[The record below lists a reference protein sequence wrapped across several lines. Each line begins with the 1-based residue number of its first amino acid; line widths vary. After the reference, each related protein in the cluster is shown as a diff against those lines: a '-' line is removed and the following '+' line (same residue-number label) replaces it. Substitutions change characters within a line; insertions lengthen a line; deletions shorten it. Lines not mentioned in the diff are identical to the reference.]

1 MNCSSISAA
10 RRYTW
15 RTVAV
20 LLLAGISL
28 LAPVGAMSAP
38 TVIKMATLAP
48 EGSSW
53 FRVLQEM
60 GEEWRKASDGAVTLR
75 IYPGGVAG
83 DEDAVIRKM
92 RIGQIQ
98 AAAITGIG
106 LAYLEPSFYALHIP
120 MMYASDEEFDSVR
133 DRYAPILERKME
145 EKGFIVLNWG
155 DAGWVHFFSKTPVV
169 TPEEAK
175 ALKLFSWSG
184 DTNLVQLYKE
194 TGFHPVPL
202 STNDLLPGLQTGM
215 VNAYSSTPLVS
226 LAFQWFGLAP
236 NMADLRYAPLTGAT
250 VIEKRAWEKIP
261 PDLRPKLL
269 ETSRRAGLRLRA
281 EIRRLNQEALGVMV
295 KNGLKI
301 HKVPPEVQAQWRK
314 MVEDIYPRIR
324 GKIMP
329 AEAFDTVKGYRD
341 EYRAAQS
348 GGKSSG
354 R

>member
-1 MNCSSISAA
+1 MNCSSSRSIA
-10 RRYTW
+10 
-15 RTVAV
+15 AV
-20 LLLAGISL
+20 LLLASVFL
-28 LAPVGAMSAP
+28 TPGAAWSAP
-38 TVIKMATLAP
+38 TVVKMATLAP

-53 FRVLQEM
+53 YRVLQEM
-60 GEEWRKASDGAVTLR
+60 GEEWRKASGGAVTLR

-106 LAYLEPSFYALHIP
+106 LAYLDPSFYALHIP
-120 MMYASDEEFDSVR
+120 MLYASDEEFDHVR
-133 DRYAPILERKME
+133 DRYAPVLERKME
-145 EKGFIVLNWG
+145 EKGFVVLNWG

-169 TPEEAK
+169 TPADAK
-175 ALKLFSWSG
+175 ALKIFQWSG
-184 DTNLVQLYKE
+184 DTNLLQLYKE

-202 STNDLLPGLQTGM
+202 STNDLLPSLQTGM
-215 VNAYSSTPLVS
+215 VNGFSSTPLVA

-236 NMADLRYAPLTGAT
+236 HMTDLRYAPLTGAT

-261 PDLRPKLL
+261 PAMRPKLL
-269 ETSRRAGLRLRA
+269 DASRRAGLRLRA
-281 EIRRLNQEALGVMV
+281 EIRRLNREALEVMV
-295 KNGLKI
+295 KNGLKV

-314 MVEDIYPRIR
+314 MVEEVHPRIR

-329 AEAFDTVKGYRD
+329 AEAFDTVKRYRD
-341 EYRAAQS
+341 EYRAAQRA
-348 GGKSSG
+348 GKTTG

>member
-1 MNCSSISAA
+1 MNCSSS
-10 RRYTW
+10 RRM
-15 RTVAV
+15 VAV
-20 LLLAGISL
+20 LLLAIAA
-28 LAPVGAMSAP
+28 LAVPGVARPAP
-38 TVIKMATLAP
+38 MVVKMATLAP

-53 FRVLQEM
+53 FRVLQDM
-60 GEEWRKASDGAVTLR
+60 GEEWRKASNGTVTLR

-83 DEDAVIRKM
+83 DEDAMIRKM

-120 MMYASDEEFDSVR
+120 MMYASDEEFDFVR
-133 DRYAPILERKME
+133 DRYAPVLERKME

-169 TPEEAK
+169 TPAEAK
-175 ALKLFSWSG
+175 ALKLFQWSG
-184 DTNLVQLYKE
+184 DTKLVQLYKQ

-215 VNAYSSTPLVS
+215 VDGYSSTPLVS

-236 NMADLRYAPLTGAT
+236 NMTDLRYAPLTGAT
-250 VIEKRAWEKIP
+250 VIEIKTWEKIP
-261 PDLRPKLL
+261 ADLRPKLL
-269 ETSRRAGLRLRA
+269 DASRRAGLRLRV

-301 HKVPPEVQAQWRK
+301 HKVSPEVQEQWRK
-314 MVEDIYPRIR
+314 MVEAVYPQVRA
-324 GKIMP
+324 KILP
-329 AEAFDTVKGYRD
+329 AEAFDAVKRYRD
-341 EYRAAQS
+341 EYRAAQR
-348 GGKSSG
+348 GGKGAG

>member
-1 MNCSSISAA
+1 MNFSSIRRAA
-10 RRYTW
+10 
-15 RTVAV
+15 AV
-20 LLLAGISL
+20 LLLA
-28 LAPVGAMSAP
+28 AVGSTPGAVAAP

-92 RIGQIQ
+92 RVGQIQ

-120 MMYASDEEFDSVR
+120 MMYESDEEFDFVR
-133 DRYAPILERKME
+133 DRYAPVLERKLE
-145 EKGFIVLNWG
+145 EKGFVVLNWG
-155 DAGWVHFFSKTPVV
+155 DAGWVHFFSKTPVI
-169 TPEEAK
+169 TPAEAK
-175 ALKLFSWSG
+175 ALKLFQWSG

-226 LAFQWFGLAP
+226 LAFQWFGLASH
-236 NMADLRYAPLTGAT
+236 MADLRYAPLTGAT
-250 VIEKRAWEKIP
+250 VIEKRTWEKIP
-261 PDLRPKLL
+261 PALRPKLL
-269 ETSRRAGLRLRA
+269 EASRRAGLRLRT
-281 EIRRLNQEALGVMV
+281 EIRRLNLEAIGVMV

-301 HKVPPEVQAQWRK
+301 HEVPPEVQAQWRK
-314 MVEDIYPRIR
+314 MVEDIHPRIR
-324 GKIMP
+324 GRIMP
-329 AEAFDTVKGYRD
+329 ADAFDTVKKYRD
-341 EYRAAQS
+341 EYRAAQR
-348 GGKSSG
+348 GGKG
-354 R
+354 GVR

>member
-1 MNCSSISAA
+1 MNCSLSRRAA
-10 RRYTW
+10 
-15 RTVAV
+15 AV
-20 LLLAGISL
+20 LLLAAALSV
-28 LAPVGAMSAP
+28 PVGAMSAP

-83 DEDAVIRKM
+83 DEDAMVRKM

-120 MMYASDEEFDSVR
+120 MMYGSDEEFDFVR
-133 DRYAPILERKME
+133 DRYAPVLERKME
-145 EKGFIVLNWG
+145 EKGFVVLNWG
-155 DAGWVHFFSKTPVV
+155 DAGWVHFFSKAPVV
-169 TPEEAK
+169 TPAEAK
-175 ALKLFSWSG
+175 ALKLFQWAG
-184 DTNLVQLYKE
+184 DTNLLQLYKE

-202 STNDLLPGLQTGM
+202 STNDLLPSLQTGM
-215 VNAYSSTPLVS
+215 VNGFTSTPLVA

-250 VIEKRAWEKIP
+250 VIERRAWEKIP
-261 PDLRPKLL
+261 PGLRPKLL
-269 ETSRRAGLRLRA
+269 EASRRAGMQLRA

-295 KNGLKI
+295 KNGLKV
-301 HKVPPEVQAQWRK
+301 HKVPPEVQAEWRK
-314 MVEDIYPRIR
+314 MVEDVYPQVR
-324 GKIMP
+324 GMIMP
-329 AEAFDTVKGYRD
+329 AEAFDTVKRYRD
-341 EYRAAQS
+341 EYRAAQR
-348 GGKSSG
+348 GGKAAG

>member
-1 MNCSSISAA
+1 MTFFSIRRSS
-10 RRYTW
+10 
-15 RTVAV
+15 AV
-20 LLLAGISL
+20 LLLAAAL
-28 LAPVGAMSAP
+28 LSSPGAAESAP
-38 TVIKMATLAP
+38 TVVKMATLAP

-53 FRVLQEM
+53 YRVLQEM
-60 GEEWRKASDGAVTLR
+60 GEEWRKASGGAVTLR
-75 IYPGGVAG
+75 IYPGGIAG

-92 RIGQIQ
+92 RVGQIQ

-120 MMYASDEEFDSVR
+120 MMYESDEEFDSVR
-133 DRYAPILERKME
+133 DRYAPVLERKLE

-155 DAGWVHFFSKTPVV
+155 DAGWVRFFSKNPVV
-169 TPEEAK
+169 TPAEAK
-175 ALKLFSWSG
+175 ALKLFQWAG

-202 STNDLLPGLQTGM
+202 STNDLLPSLQTGM
-215 VNAYSSTPLVS
+215 VDGFSSTPLVA

-250 VIEKRAWEKIP
+250 VIGKRAWEKIP
-261 PDLRPKLL
+261 ADLRPKLL
-269 ETSRRAGLRLRA
+269 EASRRAGRQLRA
-281 EIRRLNQEALGVMV
+281 EIRRLNGEALGVMV

-314 MVEDIYPRIR
+314 MVEDNYPRIR

-329 AEAFDTVKGYRD
+329 AEAFDTVKKYRD
-341 EYRAAQS
+341 EYRAAHP
-348 GGKSSG
+348 GGKG
-354 R
+354 AVH